1 MWRLIP
7 VVLTTFGLVS
17 LLMCGTAIY
26 AEDNGGS
33 ATFQS
38 LKCGSCHKPDRK
50 SVGPSLK
57 DVGQSY
63 AGQEERL
70 VQYLKGEA
78 EPILG
83 LGKAKLMRKSIK
95 KMQDL
100 ASPELKA
107 LSHYIMTFK

>member
-1 MWRLIP
+1 MWRLIR
-7 VVLTTFGLVS
+7 VVLTTCGLVG
-17 LLMCGTAIY
+17 LLMYGAAIR
-26 AEDNGGS
+26 AEDNGGG
-33 ATFQS
+33 ATFKS
-38 LKCGSCHKPDRK
+38 LRCGSCHKPDRK

-78 EPILG
+78 EPTLG
-83 LGKAKLMRKSIK
+83 LGKAKLMRRRIK

-107 LSHYIMTFK
+107 LALYIMTFK

>member
-1 MWRLIP
+1 MWRFIP
-7 VVLTTFGLVS
+7 AVFLTCGLVS

-26 AEDNGGS
+26 AEDNGGG
-33 ATFQS
+33 ATFKS

-57 DVGQSY
+57 DVAQGY

-70 VQYLKGEA
+70 VRYLKGEA

-83 LGKAKLMRKSIK
+83 LGKAKLMRKRIK

-100 ASPELKA
+100 PSPELKA
-107 LSHYIMTFK
+107 LALYIMTFK